1 VSKIGNTRSRFLRH
15 QLNHHLNASLLWH
28 PQVQDE
34 NNVEAKLLVKQASF
48 LSVASMADNFQTV
61 FQRKDRN

>member
-1 VSKIGNTRSRFLRH
+1 LRH
-15 QLNHHLNASLLWH
+15 QLNHNLNARLLWH

-34 NNVEAKLLVKQASF
+34 NVGAQLLVKQASF

-61 FQRKDRN
+61 F

>member
-1 VSKIGNTRSRFLRH
+1 MSQHDNTRSGLLRH
-15 QLNHHLNASLLWH
+15 QLNHNLNAILLWH

-34 NNVEAKLLVKQASF
+34 DVGAKFLVKQASF

>member
-1 VSKIGNTRSRFLRH
+1 LRH
-15 QLNHHLNASLLWH
+15 QLNHNLNAILLWH

-34 NNVEAKLLVKQASF
+34 DVGAKLLVKQASF

>member
-1 VSKIGNTRSRFLRH
+1 LRH
-15 QLNHHLNASLLWH
+15 QLNHNLNASLLWH

-34 NNVEAKLLVKQASF
+34 DVGAKLLVKQASF
-48 LSVASMADNFQTV
+48 LSVASMADNFQNV